1 MATNCFY
8 QVIVR
13 TYLDQAYYWHTMGS

>member
-13 TYLDQAYYWHTMGS
+13 TLDQAYYWHTMGS